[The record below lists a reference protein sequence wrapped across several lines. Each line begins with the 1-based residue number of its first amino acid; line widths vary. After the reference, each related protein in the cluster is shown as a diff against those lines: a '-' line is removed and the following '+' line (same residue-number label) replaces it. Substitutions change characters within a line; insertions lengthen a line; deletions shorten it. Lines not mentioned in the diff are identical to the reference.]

1 MKAVWVEY
9 MSRILIIEDEV
20 GLSGAIKEWLE
31 DEFYVVKVVED
42 GLTALEILRTEAFE
56 AVVLDLML
64 PGLSGIEVCKQYRAA
79 GGKTPI
85 LILTAKSTMS
95 AKEEGLDC
103 GADDYLT
110 KPCNL
115 RELSARLRALL
126 RRPLTNPI
134 MVLEAGDIKLDTHAR
149 TVTKSGEPLRLL
161 PKEFILLEVLMRHPG
176 QVLGSESLID
186 HVWGAN
192 SEIAPETVRSHVK
205 SLRRKIDDPS
215 RPSLIK
221 TIHGMG
227 YKVEV

>member
-1 MKAVWVEY
+1 M
-9 MSRILIIEDEV
+9 
-20 GLSGAIKEWLE
+20 SGAIQEWLE

-42 GLTALEILRTEAFE
+42 GETALAMLLTECFE

-64 PGLSGIEVCKQYRAA
+64 PGLSGIEVCQKYRAA

-115 RELSARLRALL
+115 RELSARIRALL

-134 MVLEAGDIKLDTHAR
+134 MVLEAGNIKLDTNSR
-149 TVTKSGEPLRLL
+149 TVTKDGETLRLL
-161 PKEFILLEVLMRHPG
+161 PKEYILLEVLMRHSG
-176 QVLGSESLID
+176 QVLSSESLID
-186 HVWGAN
+186 HVWGVN
-192 SEIAPETVRSHVK
+192 SEISPETVRSHVK
-205 SLRRKIDDPS
+205 SLRKKIDDPS
-215 RPSLIK
+215 SPSLIK

-227 YKVEV
+227 YKIEV